1 MGKRTK
7 TRRMGKGS
15 IFTSGVG
22 KAEACYI
29 PLNESTLRGQVL
41 EIYSEPGHTGIMA
54 EIQME
59 DGKEMAVMAA
69 EGIKVGQWIVVGKEA
84 ELKVGNVLPLS
95 QIAEGCPVFV
105 IERLPGD
112 GGVFARGSGMYGL
125 VMGKDGNGVLL
136 KLPSGKSLVLD
147 PRCRATIGNSA
158 GGGRIEKPMV
168 KAGNAYH
175 WHHARKKAYPDT
187 RGVAMNPVSHPF
199 GGSQHHA
206 GKSKSVS
213 RHAPPGR
220 KVGAIASKRT
230 GRKKK

>member
-1 MGKRTK
+1 
-7 TRRMGKGS
+7 MGKGS
-15 IFTSGVG
+15 IFKAGFG
-22 KAEACYI
+22 KAEARYV
-29 PLNESTLRGQVL
+29 PASEETLKGQVL
-41 EIYSEPGHTGIMA
+41 DVYSEPGHTGTIA
-54 EIQME
+54 EIRLE
-59 DGKEMAVMAA
+59 DGRDMQVMAA
-69 EGIKVGQWIVVGKEA
+69 EGLRVGQWIEMGKDA
-84 ELKVGNVLPLS
+84 ALVIGNILPLS
-95 QIAEGCPVFV
+95 NIVEGCPVFA

-112 GGVFARGSGMYGL
+112 GGVFAKGSGMYGL
-125 VMGKDGNGVLL
+125 VMGKEQNGVLL
-136 KLPSGKSLVLD
+136 KLPSGKSLVLN

-168 KAGNAYH
+168 KAGTNHH
-175 WHHARKKAYPDT
+175 WHHSRRKAYPDT

-199 GGSQHHA
+199 GGSAHHA